1 MGRYKRHAC
10 LKCFSFEGENLGSKC
25 FTIPKDESWA
35 IASKKDVVPL
45 SGPKIDS
52 KVIFAN

>member
-25 FTIPKDESWA
+25 FTIPKDESEA